1 MIEVIKNG
9 KEKTY
14 YARCNK
20 CGTEMNYRYNDVNVE
35 KPNRGIGTES
45 RYIICPV
52 CGEFISV
59 NLMTEEEVKKRA
71 QNSLLSYGFSSCC

>member
-14 YARCNK
+14 YAKCSK
-20 CGTEMNYRYNDVNVE
+20 CGTEMKYLYSDVNVE
-35 KPNRGIGTES
+35 KPSHGIGLES

-52 CGEFISV
+52 CGDFISV
-59 NLMTEEEVKKRA
+59 NLMTEEEVKKCMENGSAR
-71 QNSLLSYGFSSCC
+71 YGYTCCC